1 MEEKKAACRPTRKKR
16 RSPEEVRWLANRLS
30 RIEGQV
36 RGVRR
41 MIEEDA
47 YCPDVL
53 IQVSAVRSA
62 LDSFSRA
69 LLSDH
74 IRSCVEED
82 IRAGKEGAADEL
94 AALLQKMLK

>member
-1 MEEKKAACRPTRKKR
+1 MENNRAACCQKRKKHR
-16 RSPEEVRWLANRLS
+16 DPEEVRRLSNRLS

-53 IQVSAVRSA
+53 IQVSAIRSA
-62 LDSFSRA
+62 LDSFSRS

-74 IRSCVEED
+74 IRSCVEGD
-82 IRAGKEGAADEL
+82 IRAGNDGAAEEL
-94 AALLQKMLK
+94 VALLQNMLK

>member
-1 MEEKKAACRPTRKKR
+1 MEEKRTGCCQERKKKRAPEDAR
-16 RSPEEVRWLANRLS
+16 RLQNRLS

-41 MIEEDA
+41 MIGEDA

-53 IQVSAVRSA
+53 IQVSAIRSA

-74 IRSCVEED
+74 IKSCVEED
-82 IRAGKEGAADEL
+82 IRAGRDGAADEL
-94 AALLQKMLK
+94 VALLQNMLK